1 MGFPLNFAVL
11 QSAEL
16 GQLAQFGSRHLQ
28 AGLQW
33 VIPVVLLAAGL
44 VVGLV
49 LERFL
54 LAQARK
60 IAARTHWEG
69 DEISLGAF
77 RGMLLLWCVLGGAY
91 AALESVELR
100 PRLETIAHESL
111 LIVFLLTLTL
121 VAARIASGV
130 VGLYSQ
136 KSEGLFPSTSI
147 FRNLTAVAV
156 FLCGVLVVLE
166 TLGISITPILTA
178 LGVGGLAVA
187 LALQDT
193 LSNLFAGIQIIA
205 SRQVRLG
212 DYIKLSS
219 GEEGYVTDI
228 RWRNTTLRALAN
240 NVILIPNAKLA
251 SSITTNYNMPEKEM
265 GIGVPVTVAYGSD
278 LQKVERVTLEVAAA
292 VMREVAGGVPQA
304 QPSIGINKFG
314 DSGIQFSVNLRARE
328 FVDQYL
334 LTHELLKRL
343 HDRYQQEG
351 IVVPYPARTVYLNDG
366 SRLQDGDRSSP
377 SGVAVRGD
385 GQQEG

>member
-1 MGFPLNFAVL
+1 MTLIGSLANSFADPL
-11 QSAEL
+11 QK
-16 GQLAQFGSRHLQ
+16 LAQLGSRQLQ
-28 AGLQW
+28 QGLQW
-33 VIPVVLLAAGL
+33 LPPVLLLFGGL
-44 VVGLV
+44 VVGLL

-54 LAQARK
+54 LARLRK
-60 IAARTHWEG
+60 IAARSHWEG
-69 DEISLGAF
+69 EDIFLGAF
-77 RGMLLLWCVLGGAY
+77 RGMLLLWSVLGGAY

-100 PRLETIAHESL
+100 PRLETLAHKSL
-111 LIVFLLTLTL
+111 LILFLLTLTL
-121 VAARIASGV
+121 VAARIASNV

-156 FLCGVLVVLE
+156 FLCGALVILE
-166 TLGISITPILTA
+166 TLGISITPVLTA

-228 RWRNTTLRALAN
+228 RWRNTTVRALSN
-240 NVILIPNAKLA
+240 NLILIPNAKLA
-251 SSITTNYNMPEKEM
+251 STVTMNYYMPEKEIA
-265 GIGVPVTVAYGSD
+265 IGVSLAVGYDSD
-278 LQKVERVTLEVAAA
+278 LEKVERVTLEVASD
-292 VMREVAGGVPQA
+292 VMRHVAGGVPES
-304 QPSIGINKFG
+304 QPSVSFNKFG
-314 DSGIQFSVNLRARE
+314 DSAIHFSVNLRARE

-343 HDRYQQEG
+343 QRRYRQEG
-351 IVVPYPARTVYLNDG
+351 IEIPFPARTVYLKEEAG
-366 SRLQDGDRSSP
+366 RSA
-377 SGVAVRGD
+377 GTGKAR
-385 GQQEG
+385 E